1 MVINAE
7 YVRSCCFNALARSAD
22 GATAK
27 KKKNQ
32 KVHQSYNS
40 KARQCFT
47 TVNHIAISVFRM
59 KSWKHEPKNP
69 KNYLNN

>member
-7 YVRSCCFNALARSAD
+7 YVSFCCFNALARSAD
-22 GATAK
+22 SVTAK
-27 KKKNQ
+27 NNQ

-47 TVNHIAISVFRM
+47 TVNHIAISC
-59 KSWKHEPKNP
+59 
-69 KNYLNN
+69 LG